1 MFIGREKELEFL
13 QDRYDERNGKPNEY
27 PRLTF
32 PTKRPYTYAVACVQA
47 VPRYAYAED
56 RQQVKEQDKTGR
68 KAEQKGWKSRTM
80 AVQDDYV
87 MRTITDL
94 VKAIAG
100 LALGKRELD
109 YELPGAPE
117 NDRAAD
123 AVYRRLIAMADEGDI
138 NGAENELYE
147 ELDTEDKSYLEMAL
161 AFYMHLNQFDDGTL
175 FEAGYSREEIVEGIN
190 TAAAQFGIS
199 GFEHFVDTTMV

>member
-1 MFIGREKELEFL
+1 
-13 QDRYDERNGKPNEY
+13 
-27 PRLTF
+27 
-32 PTKRPYTYAVACVQA
+32 
-47 VPRYAYAED
+47 
-56 RQQVKEQDKTGR
+56 
-68 KAEQKGWKSRTM
+68 
-80 AVQDDYV
+80 
-87 MRTITDL
+87 
-94 VKAIAG
+94 
-100 LALGKRELD
+100 
-109 YELPGAPE
+109 
-117 NDRAAD
+117 
-123 AVYRRLIAMADEGDI
+123 MADEGDI